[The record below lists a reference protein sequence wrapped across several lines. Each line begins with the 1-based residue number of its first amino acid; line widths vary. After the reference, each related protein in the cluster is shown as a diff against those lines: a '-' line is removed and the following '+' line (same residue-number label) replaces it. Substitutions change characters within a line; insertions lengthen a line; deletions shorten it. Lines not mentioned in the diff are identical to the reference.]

1 MTRQDNRPRSTLSR
15 RGSRAGIVFALLAG
29 AQIAS
34 LAQAQ
39 TAAGPRYSNGG
50 PEAQTL
56 GADQG
61 YPMPSPDQLRNAIP
75 RDRMVGFYSH
85 FDLVRPLRAVATSG
99 TPSTL
104 RRTSTEFRPVYGYD
118 GRIRTLQDYLDR
130 HPVTGLL
137 IARADTILSE
147 NYQYARSDSDRF
159 LSQSMA
165 KTVVGL
171 LVGIAVSEGAIRS
184 IDDLVAQYVPEL
196 AGTEYGATPI
206 RALLQ
211 MSSGIGFSETY
222 QGDDDVA
229 RLGRALFPRGSPG
242 AVAAV
247 RQFNNRIAPPGTLFN
262 YSSADTEVLGLV
274 LGHAVRTT
282 IAEYLSTR
290 IWRKLGAE
298 ADAAW
303 AIDSTGQEITFCC
316 MVATL
321 RDWARLGL
329 MLANDGHWNGQ
340 QIVPRQ
346 WLLDATSLDSHRTDL
361 APGRLS
367 PVLGYGYQV
376 WISAGERRRFSLLGV
391 HGQSLLVDPVTRM
404 VLVHT
409 AVRPNASGGPS
420 GVELAALW
428 YAVLAQY
435 GPR

>member
-1 MTRQDNRPRSTLSR
+1 MARHIPGSWSAVSR
-15 RGSRAGIVFALLAG
+15 RGRRSGSVLALLVG
-29 AQIAS
+29 VLIAQPTP
-34 LAQAQ
+34 AQ
-39 TAAGPRYSNGG
+39 TAAGPRHASGG
-50 PEAQTL
+50 PEAQAL

-61 YPMPSPDQLRNAIP
+61 YPMPSPAQLRDVIP

-85 FDLVRPLRAVATSG
+85 FDLVRPLRAVATS
-99 TPSTL
+99 TVPSTL
-104 RRTSTEFRPVYGYD
+104 RRTTSDFSPVYGYD
-118 GRIRTLQDYLDR
+118 DRIKTLQDYLDR

-137 IARADTILSE
+137 IARADTVLSE
-147 NYQYARSDSDRF
+147 NYQYARKDSDRF

-196 AGTEYGATPI
+196 QGTEYGVTPI

-222 QGDDDVA
+222 QGNDDVA
-229 RLGRALFPRGSPG
+229 RLGRALFPQDSPG

-247 RQFNNRIAPPGTLFN
+247 RQFNTRIAPPGTRFN

-282 IAEYLSTR
+282 IADYLSTR

-303 AIDSTGQEITFCC
+303 ATDSTGQEITFCC

-329 MLANDGHWNGQ
+329 MLANDGQWNGQ

-346 WLLDATSLDSHRTDL
+346 WLLDATSIDSRRTDL

-367 PVLGYGYQV
+367 PILGYGYQV
-376 WISAGERRRFSLLGV
+376 WLSAGERRRFSLLGI

-409 AVRPNASGGPS
+409 AVRPNAAGGPS